1 MSEYLV
7 DPRDRG
13 PLRLA
18 AQQTTPDGEVMAGTL
33 VARDGCEF
41 SVSDGIANMLDPFD
55 QGQAQTA
62 DSFGFKWKGW
72 EGAETPSGY
81 ELTRDWFIERYFGSV
96 EEMNEFMEART
107 RILDCGCGSGL
118 SSSVYL
124 DRSFT
129 GELWAGADISDA
141 VNLARKRLGHIPN
154 TLFVKA
160 DMMRLPFNPASFDT
174 IFAEGTLHHTPS
186 TREAITEVS
195 RHLAPDG
202 LFLFYVYRKKSVI
215 REFTDDYIRGQVAHL
230 PPHQA
235 MELIRP
241 LTELGRALAEVDRDV
256 EVPDIE
262 VLGIPAGTYDVQ
274 RLFYW
279 HVAKVFWND
288 RNGFEAN
295 NYINFDW
302 YHPTYAHR
310 QTPEEVRQWC
320 SEAGLAVEHIRE
332 EDAGMTVRAR
342 RPR

>member
-1 MSEYLV
+1 MSESLV
-7 DPRDRG
+7 DPRNG
-13 PLRLA
+13 GVLRLA
-18 AQQTTPDGEVMAGTL
+18 ARETTGDGEVMTGAL
-33 VARDGCEF
+33 IAKDGAEF
-41 SVSDGIANMLDPFD
+41 SITDGVANMLDPSD
-55 QGQAQTA
+55 SEQAQTA
-62 DSFGFKWKGW
+62 DSFAFKWKGW
-72 EGAETPSGY
+72 ESAETPSGY
-81 ELTRDWFIERYFGSV
+81 ELTRDWFVDRYFGSV
-96 EEMNEFMEART
+96 NSMVEFIGARK

-124 DRSFT
+124 NPSFA

-141 VNLARKRLGHIPN
+141 VHLARKRLGTVPN

-160 DMMRLPFNPASFDT
+160 DMMRLPFGAAYFDT

-186 TREAITEVS
+186 TRAAIVAVS

-202 LFLFYVYRKKSVI
+202 LLLFYVYRKKSAI
-215 REFTDDYIRGQVAHL
+215 REFTDDYIREQVAAL
-230 PPHQA
+230 PPARA

-241 LTELGRALAEVDRDV
+241 LTELGRALAELEETVQ
-256 EVPDIE
+256 VPDIP

-288 RNGFEAN
+288 KNSFEAN

-302 YHPTYAHR
+302 YHPTFAHR

-320 SEAGLAVEHIRE
+320 GEAGLTVERIRD
-332 EDAGMTVRAR
+332 EDAGMTVWAR
-342 RPR
+342 RSA